1 MSVPVTV
8 NRSDYWSEEQPVRS
22 EVPLKTIHKDR
33 LTGLECSPFLQF
45 PDESPETCLFLLV
58 LEIHK
63 PACENDRPSKKSSWI
78 DVMFQTPLVIR
89 KSALSAFHH
98 DLILFLFGTSFSIGI
113 FKMITLL
120 FSSSIFNIS
129 LYFIIT
135 NWLIQ
140 KSHFSSY
147 SIKLQFS

>member
-45 PDESPETCLFLLV
+45 PDGSPETCLFLLV

-63 PACENDRPSKKSSWI
+63 PACKNGGPSKRELKFFTDS
-78 DVMFQTPLVIR
+78 
-89 KSALSAFHH
+89 
-98 DLILFLFGTSFSIGI
+98 
-113 FKMITLL
+113 
-120 FSSSIFNIS
+120 
-129 LYFIIT
+129 
-135 NWLIQ
+135 
-140 KSHFSSY
+140 
-147 SIKLQFS
+147 

>member
-8 NRSDYWSEEQPVRS
+8 NRSDYCSEEQPVRS

-45 PDESPETCLFLLV
+45 PDGSPETCLFLLV

-89 KSALSAFHH
+89 KSALSAFH
-98 DLILFLFGTSFSIGI
+98 DDFILFLFGTSFC
-113 FKMITLL
+113 
-120 FSSSIFNIS
+120 
-129 LYFIIT
+129 
-135 NWLIQ
+135 
-140 KSHFSSY
+140 SHCTPP
-147 SIKLQFS
+147 